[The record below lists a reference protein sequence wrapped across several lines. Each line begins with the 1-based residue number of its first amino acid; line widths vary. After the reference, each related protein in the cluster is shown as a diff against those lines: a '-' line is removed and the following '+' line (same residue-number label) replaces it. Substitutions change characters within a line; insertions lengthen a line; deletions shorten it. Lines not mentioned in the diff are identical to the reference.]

1 MISSKAAPGIQQI
14 DQEKK
19 LTTLV
24 RILGKS
30 SFTAVLT
37 AVLAFTGAT
46 HAQQSMDDPARAGY
60 YSALK
65 DKRVVFVPV
74 FMGLDLTE
82 GWSKMMKKQ
91 ADALG
96 YKYEV
101 RNSNFNTAAGAQTLT
116 SLISE
121 KPDVI
126 VVQNPD
132 VQSYA
137 KLLAKAESEG
147 IRVIQLN
154 MKTNTLTSG
163 FVGADVIAIGETQA
177 KAVVEKC
184 GAGTSG
190 KVLILAGPPTSPF
203 SAYMIKGYENIFG
216 KTKEI
221 KVVSQQS
228 TGDYESAK
236 AKSITQVALQQNP
249 DLCGIVGVWD
259 NADLGTAAA
268 IKEAG
273 KTGKVFLSTSGGG
286 GALACKGIQEGMWD
300 HYVSYDV
307 PGQSRDLNALISASL
322 QDKTK
327 VGTIKSVL
335 YTPLV
340 VYNKA
345 NLKDQFCWT
354 LDTIR

>member
-1 MISSKAAPGIQQI
+1 MIKFSKSSVKPGI
-14 DQEKK
+14 KRVFA
-19 LTTLV
+19 TALV
-24 RILGKS
+24 GM
-30 SFTAVLT
+30 
-37 AVLAFTGAT
+37 LASAGIV
-46 HAQQSMDDPARAGY
+46 HAQQSMEDPARASY

-116 SLISE
+116 SLITE

-137 KLLAKAESEG
+137 KLLAKAEAAG
-147 IRVIQLN
+147 IHVIQLN
-154 MKTNTLTSG
+154 MKTNTLTTG
-163 FVGADVIAIGETQA
+163 FVGADVIGIGETQA
-177 KAVVEKC
+177 KAVVAKC

-203 SAYMIKGYENIFG
+203 SAYMIKGYENILS
-216 KTKEI
+216 KNPAI

-236 AKSITQVALQQNP
+236 AKSITQVVLQQHP
-249 DLCGIVGVWD
+249 DLCGVMGVWD
-259 NADLGTAAA
+259 NTDVGTAAA

-273 KTGKVFLSTSGGG
+273 KTGKVFVSTSGGG
-286 GALACKGIQEGMWD
+286 GELACKGIKDGMWD

-322 QDKTK
+322 QDKNK
-327 VGTIKSVL
+327 VGSTKSIL

-340 VYNKA
+340 VYDKA
-345 NLKDQFCWT
+345 NLKNQFCWT

>member
-1 MISSKAAPGIQQI
+1 MI
-14 DQEKK
+14 DF
-19 LTTLV
+19 
-24 RILGKS
+24 GKS
-30 SFTAVLT
+30 SVRR
-37 AVLAFTGAT
+37 VLATALVGVLAGAGIV
-46 HAQQSMDDPARAGY
+46 HAQQSMDDPARAGHY
-60 YSALK
+60 AALK
-65 DKRVVFVPV
+65 GKRVVFVPV

-96 YKYEV
+96 YRYEV

-116 SLISE
+116 SLITE

-137 KLLAKAESEG
+137 KLLAKAEAAG
-147 IRVIQLN
+147 IHVIQLN
-154 MKTNTLTSG
+154 MKTNTLTTG
-163 FVGADVIAIGETQA
+163 FVGADVIGIGETQA
-177 KAVVEKC
+177 KAVAAKC

-203 SAYMIKGYENIFG
+203 SAYMIRGYENILS
-216 KTKEI
+216 KNPAI
-221 KVVSQQS
+221 KIVSQQS

-236 AKSITQVALQQNP
+236 AKSITQVVLQQHP
-249 DLCGIVGVWD
+249 DLCGVLGVWD
-259 NADLGTAAA
+259 NTDVGTAAA

-273 KTGKVFLSTSGGG
+273 KTGKVFVSTSGGG
-286 GALACKGIQEGMWD
+286 GELACRGIKDGMWD

-307 PGQSRDLNALISASL
+307 PGQSRDLNDLISAAL
-322 QDKTK
+322 QDKNK
-327 VGTIKSVL
+327 VGSTKTIL

-340 VYNKA
+340 VYDKA

>member
-1 MISSKAAPGIQQI
+1 MRKFGTIAA
-14 DQEKK
+14 
-19 LTTLV
+19 
-24 RILGKS
+24 
-30 SFTAVLT
+30 A
-37 AVLAFTGAT
+37 AMALAWMVAGGMA
-46 HAQQSMDDPARAGY
+46 HAQQSMNDPARDAY
-60 YSALK
+60 YDTFK
-65 DKRVVFVPV
+65 NKKVVFVPV

-82 GWSKMMKKQ
+82 GWSKMMAKQ
-91 ADALG
+91 AAALG

-137 KLLAKAESEG
+137 RLLAEAQKAG
-147 IRVIQLN
+147 IHVIQLN
-154 MKTNTLTSG
+154 MKTNTLTYG
-163 FVGADVIAIGETQA
+163 FVGADVIEIGELQA
-177 KAVVEKC
+177 KAVAAKC

-190 KVLILAGPPTSPF
+190 KVLILTGPPTSPF
-203 SAYMIKGYENIFG
+203 SAYMLKGYQNILD
-216 KTKEI
+216 KDKNI
-221 KVVSQQS
+221 KVVSVQS

-236 AKSITQVALQQNP
+236 AKSITQVVLQQNP
-249 DLCGIVGVWD
+249 DLCGVLGIWD
-259 NADLGTAAA
+259 NTDVGTAAA

-273 KTGKVFLSTSGGG
+273 KSNQVFVSSSGGG
-286 GALACKGIQEGMWD
+286 GELACKGIREGLWQ

-307 PGQSRDLNALISASL
+307 PGQARDLQNLISAAL
-322 QDKTK
+322 QDKNAIGTTK
-327 VGTIKSVL
+327 NIL

-340 VYNKA
+340 EYT
-345 NLKDQFCWT
+345 KDNIDKQFCWT

>member
-1 MISSKAAPGIQQI
+1 MAAVALGAMTMGSVAYA
-14 DQEKK
+14 QE
-19 LTTLV
+19 
-24 RILGKS
+24 
-30 SFTAVLT
+30 
-37 AVLAFTGAT
+37 
-46 HAQQSMDDPARAGY
+46 SMNDPARDAY
-60 YSALK
+60 YQTFK
-65 DKRVVFVPV
+65 DKKVVFVPV

-82 GWSKMMKKQ
+82 GWSKMMAKQ
-91 ADALG
+91 AAALG

-121 KPDVI
+121 KPNVI

-137 KLLAKAESEG
+137 RLLQQAEKAG
-147 IRVIQLN
+147 IHVIQLN
-154 MKTNTLTSG
+154 MKTNTLTYG
-163 FVGADVIAIGETQA
+163 FVGADVVQLGELQA
-177 KAVVEKC
+177 KAVTAKC

-203 SAYMIKGYENIFG
+203 SAYMLKGYENIL
-216 KTKEI
+216 KPNKDI
-221 KVVSQQS
+221 KVVSVQS

-236 AKSITQVALQQNP
+236 AKSITQVVLQQNP
-249 DLCGIVGVWD
+249 DLCGILGIWD
-259 NADLGTAAA
+259 NTDVGTAAA

-273 KTGKVFLSTSGGG
+273 KSDQVFVSSSGGG
-286 GALACKGIQEGMWD
+286 GELSCKGIREGLWQ

-307 PGQSRDLNALISASL
+307 PGQARDLNDLISAAL
-322 QDKTK
+322 QDKNPVGSTK
-327 VGTIKSVL
+327 TIH

-340 VYNKA
+340 EYTKA
-345 NLKDQFCWT
+345 NIDKQSCWT

>member
-1 MISSKAAPGIQQI
+1 MRNIRNFIGQKAIAVAATMLMAGGGI
-14 DQEKK
+14 
-19 LTTLV
+19 V
-24 RILGKS
+24 
-30 SFTAVLT
+30 
-37 AVLAFTGAT
+37 

-60 YSALK
+60 YNTLK
-65 DKRVVFVPV
+65 GKRVVFVPV

-116 SLISE
+116 SLITE

-137 KLLAKAESEG
+137 KLLAKAEQAG
-147 IRVIQLN
+147 IHVIQLN

-177 KAVVEKC
+177 RAAVEKC

-203 SAYMIKGYENIFG
+203 SAYMLKGYGNILS
-216 KTKEI
+216 KTPAV

-236 AKSITQVALQQNP
+236 AKSITQVVLQQHP
-249 DLCGIVGVWD
+249 DLCAVLGVWD
-259 NADLGTAAA
+259 NTDVGTAAA

-273 KTGKVFLSTSGGG
+273 KSGKVFVSTSGGG
-286 GALACKGIQEGMWD
+286 GELSCKGLENGQWD

-307 PGQSRDLNALISASL
+307 PGQARDLNALISASL
-322 QDKTK
+322 QDKNK
-327 VGTIKSVL
+327 VGSTKTIL

-340 VYNKA
+340 SYTKA
-345 NLKDQFCWT
+345 NVKSQSCWT

>member
-1 MISSKAAPGIQQI
+1 MICNRFA
-14 DQEKK
+14 
-19 LTTLV
+19 V
-24 RILGKS
+24 R
-30 SFTAVLT
+30 LT
-37 AVLAFTGAT
+37 AALALFVTGSYIA

-60 YSALK
+60 YSAVSG
-65 DKRVVFVPV
+65 KRVVFVPV

-101 RNSNFNTAAGAQTLT
+101 RNSNFNTAAGAQTIT

-137 KLLAKAESEG
+137 KLLAKAEQAG
-147 IRVIQLN
+147 IHVIQLN

-163 FVGADVIAIGETQA
+163 FVGADVVEIAQTQA
-177 KAVVEKC
+177 RAVAKQC

-190 KVLILAGPPTSPF
+190 KLLILTGPATSPF
-203 SAYMIKGYENIFG
+203 SAYMLKGYQDVIS
-216 KTKEI
+216 KTPTL
-221 KVVSQQS
+221 KVVAQQS

-236 AKSITQVALQQNP
+236 AKSITQVVLQQHP
-249 DLCGIVGVWD
+249 DLCGVLGVWD
-259 NADLGTAAA
+259 NTDIGTAAA

-273 KTGKVFLSTSGGG
+273 KKGKVFVSTSGGG
-286 GALACKGIQEGMWD
+286 GELACKGFTNGDWD
-300 HYVSYDV
+300 QYVSYDV
-307 PGQSRDLNALISASL
+307 PGQGRDLNDLILTAL
-322 QDKTK
+322 QDKEK
-327 VGTIKSVL
+327 VGSTKTIL
-335 YTPLV
+335 YTPLKV
-340 VYNKA
+340 FTKENVTP
-345 NLKDQFCWT
+345 QSCWT
-354 LDTIR
+354 LNSLS

>member
-1 MISSKAAPGIQQI
+1 MNKKRNMIASKAIIAAALWVGGI
-14 DQEKK
+14 
-19 LTTLV
+19 
-24 RILGKS
+24 G
-30 SFTAVLT
+30 
-37 AVLAFTGAT
+37 LAT
-46 HAQQSMDDPARAGY
+46 AQQSMNDPARDGY
-60 YSALK
+60 YQQFK

-116 SLISE
+116 SLITE

-137 KLLAKAESEG
+137 KLLSKAEQQG
-147 IRVIQLN
+147 IHVIQLN
-154 MKTNTLTSG
+154 MKTNIQTSG
-163 FVGADVIAIGETQA
+163 FVGADVIQIGETQA

-190 KVLILAGPPTSPF
+190 KVLILEGPPTSPF
-203 SAYMIKGYENIFG
+203 SAYMQKGYENILS
-216 KTKEI
+216 KNPAI
-221 KVVSQQS
+221 KVVSLQS

-236 AKSITQVALQQNP
+236 AKSITQVVLQQHP
-249 DLCGIVGVWD
+249 DLCGVLGVWD
-259 NADLGTAAA
+259 NTDVGTAAA

-273 KTGKVFLSTSGGG
+273 KTGKVFVSTSGGG
-286 GALACKGIQEGMWD
+286 GELACKGIIEGMWD

-307 PGQSRDLNALISASL
+307 PGQSRDLNALISAAL
-322 QDKTK
+322 QDKAKAGATK
-327 VGTIKSVL
+327 TML

-340 VYNKA
+340 VYT
-345 NLKDQFCWT
+345 KDNVKNQFCWT